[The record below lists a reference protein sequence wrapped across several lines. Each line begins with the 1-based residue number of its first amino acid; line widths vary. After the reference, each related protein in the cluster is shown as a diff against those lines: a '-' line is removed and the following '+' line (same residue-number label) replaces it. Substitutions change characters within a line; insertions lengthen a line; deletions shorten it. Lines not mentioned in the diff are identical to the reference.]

1 MNILLTGASGL
12 VGQHLLCKLSA
23 EGYRIRALSLHG
35 EPQKKFTSWDTK
47 RVEWVVADIQDFTQL
62 PDVLSGIDLVIHTAA
77 KVSYDPRE
85 RDAMLEVNVIG
96 TENLVNAMLDRQ
108 IPRLIHFSSIAA
120 LGQPA
125 PAELTREETPY
136 EEKEQ
141 TTYYGKSKHLAELEV
156 WRGMAEGLE
165 VLVLNPGI
173 ILGEGDEERSSS
185 NLFHIVRN
193 EFPYYTSGSTGWVD
207 VADLCEIV
215 WRFLHQPQ
223 AWNQRYICVGQNA
236 SFREVFTQMANH
248 MQVKPPHRYAGPLLT
263 ALVWRLYY
271 VKCLLVGGQAT
282 ITRETAASAHRQ
294 QAYDHSRLLGALP
307 GFQFNTLENTL
318 QRILNR

>member
-12 VGQHLLCKLSA
+12 GGQHLLGKLST
-23 EGYRIRALSLHG
+23 EGNRIRALSLHG
-35 EPQKKFTSWDTK
+35 EPQKKHTAWDT
-47 RVEWVVADIQDFTQL
+47 RLVDWVAADIQDSTVL
-62 PDVLSGIDLVIHTAA
+62 PELLNNIDLVIHTAA

-85 RDAMLEVNVIG
+85 RDAMLEVNVTG
-96 TENLVNAMLDRQ
+96 TENLVNAMLDQQ

-125 PAELTREETPY
+125 PNELTRENTPY

-156 WRGMAEGLE
+156 WRGQAEGLE

-185 NLFHIVRN
+185 NLFQIVRN
-193 EFPYYTSGSTGWVD
+193 EFPFYTSGSTGWVD

-215 WRFLHQPQ
+215 LRFIHQPQ
-223 AWNQRYICVGQNA
+223 VWNQRYICVGHNA
-236 SFREVFTQMANH
+236 SFQEVFTKMARH
-248 MQVKPPHRYAGPLLT
+248 MKVKAPHRYAGPLLT

-282 ITRETAASAHRQ
+282 ITRETAGSAHRQ
-294 QAYDHSRLLGALP
+294 QAYDNSKLLRAIS

-318 QRILNR
+318 SRIIKK